1 MLVASETTSELILS
15 SPFVVCRSNKRRR
28 WRAAGVDDP
37 GGSSSKWTPV
47 KPSCSSTRNAL
58 LAGKRV
64 LLVSLLR
71 AKHELYDQGFQ
82 DLQLPSPRCLRAAKA
97 RLVCSL
103 VCSADLV
110 VSVWSLFKP
119 PPPLKTQRPL
129 WCSELRQPLA
139 MITKGFHWEHVCRIL
154 SRFFFVCVWVFA
166 LEEVI
171 GLEFP
176 LVSPFVVGSF
186 WGFTLFLMQSA
197 RRNWSASVAV
207 SK

>member
-1 MLVASETTSELILS
+1 MLVASETTSELLIS
-15 SPFVVCRSNKRRR
+15 SPLWFADQIN
-28 WRAAGVDDP
+28 
-37 GGSSSKWTPV
+37 GGDGELQEWTTLGEARQSELQWNRPALQQGMHCWQEKGYFLFLYCVRNMNCMTKASKTFNSHHRGAWEQP
-47 KPSCSSTRNAL
+47 K
-58 LAGKRV
+58 
-64 LLVSLLR
+64 LVSSAVSSAAPTLL
-71 AKHELYDQGFQ
+71 
-82 DLQLPSPRCLRAAKA
+82 S
-97 RLVCSL
+97 
-103 VCSADLV
+103 
-110 VSVWSLFKP
+110 VSGAFLN

-197 RRNWSASVAV
+197 RCNWSASVAV

>member
-1 MLVASETTSELILS
+1 MAHVHNAIESSVNTMVFIRCQNSRGNACSKWNDLRAAYIL
-15 SPFVVCRSNKRRR
+15 PFVVCRSNKRRR

-119 PPPLKTQRPL
+119 PPPWKH
-129 WCSELRQPLA
+129 
-139 MITKGFHWEHVCRIL
+139 KGLFGAPNL
-154 SRFFFVCVWVFA
+154 DNPSRW
-166 LEEVI
+166 
-171 GLEFP
+171 
-176 LVSPFVVGSF
+176 
-186 WGFTLFLMQSA
+186 
-197 RRNWSASVAV
+197 
-207 SK
+207 